1 MFQKIINLAKNFIL
15 TNMNL
20 IISGLIAIIVSYF
33 SNLFFKKIIKN
44 YELYIN
50 KKHSV
55 YLDLWSSLA
64 EAINAVNSQRGP
76 KKRIPLE
83 EMNLKDLK
91 EEMAKLQL
99 TNKQKDKWLEKFNE
113 YQSGTRKLKKL
124 TEKDWYDLLSKID
137 VISALPSVNKLKHEY
152 IFNQPFLSEELDKL
166 YASAISLLKEIAI
179 VREYQSNTPEERK
192 EDRLKVDKNFKKIE
206 QVRKEIL
213 SNIREELASGKYNII
228 GNQSKKVLQK
238 LTEKICS
245 IIKKP
250 KTSKIE

>member
-1 MFQKIINLAKNFIL
+1 MI
-15 TNMNL
+15 TNL
-20 IISGLIAIIVSYF
+20 IASAFLAIVVSYF
-33 SNLFFKKIIKN
+33 SNLLFRKIIKN

-64 EAINAVNSQRGP
+64 EAISAVNSQRGP
-76 KKRIPLE
+76 KRRIPLE
-83 EMNLKDLK
+83 EMSPKDFE

-99 TNKQKDKWLEKFNE
+99 TNKQKDGWLEKFNK
-113 YQSGTRKLKKL
+113 YQSGTRESKKL
-124 TEKDWYDLLSKID
+124 IEKNWYDLLGKID

-152 IFNQPFLSEELDKL
+152 IFNQPFLSEDLDKL
-166 YASAISLLKEIAI
+166 YASAIPLLKEIATI
-179 VREYQSNTPEERK
+179 RECQSNTPEERK

-228 GNQSKKVLQK
+228 GNQSKKFFK
-238 LTEKICS
+238 NLTEKICS
-245 IIKKP
+245 ILKKL